1 MLGKL
6 EQTKAKLGGIHKA
19 LDTFLNARQQLLV
32 EYIRLSTNKKT
43 LPANEELHE
52 FCGQL
57 VDYVSA
63 GHFEVYDH
71 VLAAYEA
78 STGNARVLA
87 ERIYPRIKRNTDE
100 ALNFHDKYHEADDEV
115 MMELDQDLNRLGE
128 VLEERFSLEDR
139 LVTAI
144 RLADHLDT
152 SEPASG
158 EPA

>member
-6 EQTKAKLGGIHKA
+6 EQTKARLGGIHKA
-19 LDTFLNARQQLLV
+19 LDAFLNARQSLLV
-32 EYIRLSTNKKT
+32 EYIRLSTHQKT
-43 LPANEELHE
+43 LPAQEELHE

-78 STGNARVLA
+78 SKGNARVLA
-87 ERIYPRIKRNTDE
+87 ERIYPRIKRNTDD
-100 ALNFHDKYHEADDEV
+100 ALNFHDKYTEADDDTLL
-115 MMELDQDLNRLGE
+115 ELDQDLSRLGE
-128 VLEERFSLEDR
+128 LLEERFELEDR
-139 LVTAI
+139 LVSAI
-144 RLADHLDT
+144 RLTDHLDT
-152 SEPASG
+152 G

>member
-6 EQTKAKLGGIHKA
+6 EQTKARLGGIHKA
-19 LDTFLNARQQLLV
+19 LDAFLNARQHLLV
-32 EYIRLSTNKKT
+32 EYIRLSTNKN
-43 LPANEELHE
+43 LPAKEELHE

-57 VDYVSA
+57 IDYVSA
-63 GHFEVYDH
+63 GHFEIYDH

-78 STGNARVLA
+78 SKGNARVLA

-100 ALNFHDKYHEADDEV
+100 ALNFHDRYHEADDDLMME
-115 MMELDQDLNRLGE
+115 MELDQDLNRLGE
-128 VLEERFSLEDR
+128 LLEERFSLEDR
-139 LVTAI
+139 LVSAI

-152 SEPASG
+152 G